1 MIELGSRG
9 KSPRASKWPNRI
21 DLDCRATFV
30 ESVVKPGE
38 AGAAY
43 AIALC
48 WLALHFFV
56 YALVLRH
63 RSTFQTERGIFLYH
77 LVSALLI
84 TTSAAF
90 SCVLFAS
97 EPMFAA
103 AVGIV
108 AAHGIYSVSFLE
120 LWSLSQGSY
129 SLSIMAGT
137 RKVLSRAD
145 LVDIFSRIG
154 NEKKE
159 GRIAGLS
166 SSGLVHRDGGS
177 WRLTAAGR
185 VLANLLRVFLWLAN
199 IRERG

>member
-1 MIELGSRG
+1 MLVGSRG
-9 KSPRASKWPNRI
+9 KGLGPRNGRTESIQNYRAAS
-21 DLDCRATFV
+21 V

-43 AIALC
+43 AIAPC
-48 WLALHFFV
+48 WLALHFFA

-63 RSTFQTERGIFLYH
+63 RSTFQTERGIFQYH

-84 TTSAAF
+84 TTTAAI
-90 SCVLFAS
+90 SCLLSAS

-103 AVGIV
+103 ALGTV

-137 RKVLSRAD
+137 RKVLSHAK
-145 LVDIFSRIG
+145 LVDTFSRIG

-166 SSGLVHRDGGS
+166 SSGLVHRDGGY
-177 WRLTAAGR
+177 WRLTGAGR